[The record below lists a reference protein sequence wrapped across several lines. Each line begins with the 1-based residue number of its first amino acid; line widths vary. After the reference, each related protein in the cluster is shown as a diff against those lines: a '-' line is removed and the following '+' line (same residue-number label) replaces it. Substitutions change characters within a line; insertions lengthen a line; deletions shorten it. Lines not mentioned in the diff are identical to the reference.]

1 MNPGSNPPSALRRQP
16 PAESA
21 TNTRRRLLLGLPLLA
36 LLPRAL
42 RAAPA
47 LVATPRQALG
57 PFYPPQ
63 PDPAAGNDLT
73 SVDGKGR
80 AAGKPLTIVGRVL
93 DTAGNLLTTF
103 GGYGNTAGSAQAGVL
118 LEIWQT
124 NAHGRYHHPHDDSP
138 QPLDPQFR
146 GYGRATSGADGAYR
160 FVTIEPV
167 EYPGRTPHVHFRL
180 SRAGR
185 ELLVT
190 QMYLPGMA
198 GAGNERDGLFMAV
211 RAPAARR
218 MLIGVRESGA
228 AATLRFDI
236 VLDAGRRGRVRQ
248 LGD

>member
-1 MNPGSNPPSALRRQP
+1 MNPGSNPPSAIRRKP
-16 PAESA
+16 PAQSA

-42 RAAPA
+42 RSAPA
-47 LVATPRQALG
+47 LIATPRQALG
-57 PFYPPQ
+57 PFYPLQ
-63 PDPAAGNDLT
+63 PDPAARNDLT

-80 AAGKPLTIVGRVL
+80 AAGKPLTVVGRVL
-93 DTAGNLLTTF
+93 D
-103 GGYGNTAGSAQAGVL
+103 TAGSAQAGVL

-190 QMYLPGMA
+190 QMYLPGIA
-198 GAGNERDGLFMAV
+198 GAGNERDGLFITV
-211 RAPAARR
+211 RDPATRR
-218 MLIGVRESGA
+218 MLIGVREPGA
-228 AATLRFDI
+228 TGTLRFDI
-236 VLDAGRRGRVRQ
+236 VLEAGR
-248 LGD
+248 

>member
-1 MNPGSNPPSALRRQP
+1 MNPGSNPPSALRRQQ
-16 PAESA
+16 PAEPA
-21 TNTRRRLLLGLPLLA
+21 TNTRRRRLLLCLPLLA
-36 LLPRAL
+36 LMPGAL
-42 RAAPA
+42 RAALA

-57 PFYPPQ
+57 PFYPLQ

-93 DTAGNLLTTF
+93 DTAG
-103 GGYGNTAGSAQAGVL
+103 SPQAGVL

-146 GYGRATSGADGAYR
+146 GYGRATSGADGGYR

-167 EYPGRTPHVHFRL
+167 EYPGRTPHVHFRV

-190 QMYLPGMA
+190 QMYLPGAA
-198 GAGNERDGLFMAV
+198 GAANERDGLFMAI
-211 RAPAARR
+211 REPAARQ
-218 MLIGVRESGA
+218 MLIGLREPGA
-228 AATLRFDI
+228 AAALRFDI
-236 VLDAGRRGRVRQ
+236 VLGVGR
-248 LGD
+248 